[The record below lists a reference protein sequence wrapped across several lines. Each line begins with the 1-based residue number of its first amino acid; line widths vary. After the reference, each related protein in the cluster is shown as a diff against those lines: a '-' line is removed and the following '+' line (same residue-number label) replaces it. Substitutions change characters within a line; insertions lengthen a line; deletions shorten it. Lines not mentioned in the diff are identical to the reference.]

1 MRRKTDHQLVHDYIA
16 GDIHAFNLI
25 VRRHERNMLG
35 VALRYSRNEC
45 DAEDIVQDALLKASR
60 HLYGF
65 RFESKVSTW
74 LYRLVA
80 NASLDHQRRR
90 KAEYTVSLDD
100 NNELSQDK
108 DPRLAHDPT
117 ANLDRLIAVKDAL
130 RVVPEAHRKAVF
142 LIDIMGMSLQSAAD
156 TCGVQPGTMKSRRAR
171 ARAMMLEHMEGAC

>member
-1 MRRKTDHQLVHDYIA
+1 MRRKTDHQLVHEYIA
-16 GDIHAFNLI
+16 GDVHAFNVI
-25 VRRHERNMLG
+25 VRRHQRNMFG
-35 VALRYSRNEC
+35 VALRYSCNEQ
-45 DAEDIVQDALLKASR
+45 DAQDIVQDALLKASR
-60 HLYGF
+60 HLHGF

-90 KAEYTVSLDD
+90 RAEYTVSLDD
-100 NNELSQDK
+100 YDIIPQDK

-130 RVVPEAHRKAVF
+130 RVVPEAHRKAVY

-171 ARAMMLEHMEGAC
+171 ARAMMLEHMEEVC